1 MQKNP
6 YQAYKQQSVMTM
18 TQGEML
24 NKLFEE
30 TVKQLSFAEVY
41 LKDKD
46 YNKTNDALQRAQRIL
61 NHLRATLNFDYEIS
75 NNLAALYEFFVSK
88 IVEANIKK
96 KPEPIHEIL
105 PMVKELQETFIEADK
120 RARNPQAAAAAPVPP
135 PPQPQ
140 RQAPAHPTHPSAG
153 HPTAGRSAA
162 PAHPAG
168 RASAPAAKPRP
179 AAAKP

>member
-24 NKLFEE
+24 NRLFEE

-41 LKDKD
+41 LKDND
-46 YNKTNDALQRAQRIL
+46 YTKTNDALQRAQRIL

-96 KPEPIHEIL
+96 KPEPIREIL
-105 PMVKELQETFIEADK
+105 PLVKDLQETFIEADK
-120 RARNPQAAAAAPVPP
+120 RARNPKAAAAAP
-135 PPQPQ
+135 
-140 RQAPAHPTHPSAG
+140 APAPSASPQQRPTHP
-153 HPTAGRSAA
+153 
-162 PAHPAG
+162 
-168 RASAPAAKPRP
+168 PRP
-179 AAAKP
+179 AAPAARPQPHAQHPQGRPVPAKSHAAP

>member
-6 YQAYKQQSVMTM
+6 YQAYRQQSVMTM

-30 TVKQLSFAEVY
+30 TVKQLSLAEMY

-61 NHLRATLNFDYEIS
+61 NHLRATLNFDYDIS

-96 KPEPIHEIL
+96 KPEPIREIL
-105 PMVKELQETFIEADK
+105 PLVKDLQETFIEADK
-120 RARNPQAAAAAPVPP
+120 RARNPQAAAAPVP
-135 PPQPQ
+135 
-140 RQAPAHPTHPSAG
+140 QAPAPQPR
-153 HPTAGRSAA
+153 PAA
-162 PAHPAG
+162 PAH
-168 RASAPAAKPRP
+168 SAPAHNAPAARP
-179 AAAKP
+179 AHTSAAARPQGRPAPVK